1 MADVYTDTTQWSA
14 VVKTAYDRAVAYALR
29 SIPQW
34 RPLIDKHPVAQAMPG
49 STVTLT
55 IHKDFAALAT
65 TPLTENTQPDSIAP
79 PAPST
84 VNVVLNEYGATAKWS
99 LRLEALSFQE
109 PKPDMSIAYLL
120 ARHQAD
126 TIDALVRAIADGGT
140 KIVWNN
146 AGTATSTGTNGAIV
160 AGNNY
165 NRNFAAVAPTLL
177 NRRNVAPKLNGD
189 LFYTL
194 AHPDVLYDLMAET
207 GQAAWGAPHTLGG
220 DTGAIYAGVVG
231 DFMQQRYLR
240 TNRCTITTDG
250 GAGINVYNTYTFG
263 REAIVEASAIEPST
277 VVGLQTDPM
286 RRTFPL
292 SWYGLLGWAIYR
304 DEALQKVRT
313 SSSIQALV

>member
-1 MADVYTDTTQWSA
+1 VADVYTDTTQWSA
-14 VVKTAYDRAVAYALR
+14 VVKTAYDRAVNYALR
-29 SIPQW
+29 AIPRW
-34 RPLIDKHPVAQAMPG
+34 RPLIDTHPVAQAMPG

-55 IHKDFAALAT
+55 LHKDFAALAT
-65 TPLTENTQPDSIAP
+65 TPLTENVQNDSIAP
-79 PAPST
+79 PAPNQ

-99 LRLEALSFQE
+99 LRLEALSFQQ

-126 TIDALVRAIADGGT
+126 TLDALIRAVADGGT

-146 AGTATSTGTNGAIV
+146 GGNPTSTGTNVAVV

-165 NRNFAAVAPTLL
+165 NRNFASIGPTLL
-177 NRRNVAPKLNGD
+177 NRRNVIPKINGD
-189 LFYTL
+189 TYFAL

-207 GQAAWGAPHTLGG
+207 GQSAWSAPHTYGT
-220 DTGAIYAGVVG
+220 DTAAIYAGTVG
-231 DFMQQRYLR
+231 TFLQAQYVR
-240 TNRCTITTDG
+240 TTRTTVTTDG
-250 GAGINVYNTYTFG
+250 GAGINVYNTYMLG
-263 REAIVEASAIEPST
+263 REAIVEASAIEPNS

-304 DEALQKVRT
+304 DEALQKIRT
-313 SSSIQALV
+313 TSSIQALV